1 MSFPREN
8 RQPAR
13 RLILRA
19 PTPGTA
25 LILSLFFFALPAPS
39 FGQLLKSTTPAAAS
53 PQQVQKVDQLGRE
66 SPRSSMIG
74 GLKAGERRD
83 FATVALYLQQ
93 NPRHPVDLIRI
104 ARELSAL
111 RTYYKGN
118 INLLSTNPEGEV
130 EVGLPPGEVHAG
142 VITVGDT
149 SLDFTLVRVNDPVA
163 GKIWLVSNETV
174 TQIPEM
180 YAALQS
186 QNPTG
191 LARFAIL
198 ATSGTQLLGLSLRQW
213 AAWLI
218 SIPLSWLLAVSL
230 SFLLSLP
237 RRAWLR
243 LRKLPVSTIWQT
255 PLGLPLKCILALLI
269 HAAFV
274 YVMAMPLL
282 YRTYYFRLIAALLAA
297 CLAWLASR
305 VTDRGFGE
313 AVAYSREHQSGGE
326 SILILMQRITRV
338 AMLIIAFFV
347 ALALFGLNV
356 KTALAGLGIGGL
368 AIALGAQKTL
378 ENLIGGVSLLMDK
391 AVQVG
396 DFCKIGDRVGT
407 VEDIG
412 LRSLKMRTLD
422 QNMLVVPNGLLATM
436 QFENMKARPK
446 LLLNQTFSLRIES
459 RVDQLRYILDRVKT
473 MLDNHPTID
482 TGSRIRVASFTGAA
496 FQLELFA
503 YGKTGDWTEFTAI
516 RQDIILKIA
525 EIVEAA
531 GTGFAAPT
539 QLAYLARDTGVDE
552 EKTKNVVDQVSQL
565 RAEGKFNF
573 PGET

>member
-1 MSFPREN
+1 MLFPREN
-8 RQPAR
+8 RHPAR
-13 RLILRA
+13 GLILRA
-19 PTPGTA
+19 PTLSTA
-25 LILSLFFFALPAPS
+25 LILSLFFFALPASS
-39 FGQLLKSTTPAAAS
+39 FGQLLKSGAPGATSSQAT
-53 PQQVQKVDQLGRE
+53 QKADQLGRE

-93 NPRHPVDLIRI
+93 DPRHPVDLIRI

-130 EVGLPPGEVHAG
+130 EAGLPPGEVHAG

-163 GKIWLVSNETV
+163 GKIWLVSDETV
-174 TQIPEM
+174 AQIPEM

-191 LARFAIL
+191 LARVAVL

-218 SIPLSWLLAVSL
+218 SIPLSWVLAVFL

-269 HAAFV
+269 HAVFV

-326 SILILMQRITRV
+326 SILILMQRMTRV

-347 ALALFGLNV
+347 
-356 KTALAGLGIGGL
+356 
-368 AIALGAQKTL
+368 
-378 ENLIGGVSLLMDK
+378 
-391 AVQVG
+391 
-396 DFCKIGDRVGT
+396 
-407 VEDIG
+407 
-412 LRSLKMRTLD
+412 
-422 QNMLVVPNGLLATM
+422 
-436 QFENMKARPK
+436 
-446 LLLNQTFSLRIES
+446 
-459 RVDQLRYILDRVKT
+459 
-473 MLDNHPTID
+473 
-482 TGSRIRVASFTGAA
+482 
-496 FQLELFA
+496 
-503 YGKTGDWTEFTAI
+503 
-516 RQDIILKIA
+516 
-525 EIVEAA
+525 
-531 GTGFAAPT
+531 
-539 QLAYLARDTGVDE
+539 
-552 EKTKNVVDQVSQL
+552 
-565 RAEGKFNF
+565 
-573 PGET
+573 

>member
-1 MSFPREN
+1 MPFPREN
-8 RQPAR
+8 RHWTR
-13 RLILRA
+13 RSIRRALIIALACVLSVLAAPSVGQLPKSASPA
-19 PTPGTA
+19 PT
-25 LILSLFFFALPAPS
+25 
-39 FGQLLKSTTPAAAS
+39 S
-53 PQQVQKVDQLGRE
+53 PQPLQKVDQLGRQT
-66 SPRSSMIG
+66 PRSTMMNA
-74 GLKAGERRD
+74 LKAGQRRD
-83 FATVALYLQQ
+83 FATAALYMQQ

-104 ARELSAL
+104 AREISAL
-111 RTYYKGN
+111 RTNYKGN
-118 INLLSTNPEGEV
+118 VNLLSNDPEGEV
-130 EVGLPPGEVHAG
+130 EAGLLPGHVHAG

-149 SLDFTLVRVNDPVA
+149 TVHITLVRVNDPIA
-163 GKIWLVSNETV
+163 GKIWLVSNDTV
-174 TQIPEM
+174 TQIPEV
-180 YAALQS
+180 YSALQS

-191 LARFAIL
+191 LDRFA
-198 ATSGTQLLGLSLRQW
+198 AFFTGGPQALGMSVRQW
-213 AAWLI
+213 VGWLI
-218 SIPLSWLLAVSL
+218 SIPLSWVLAVLL
-230 SFLLSLP
+230 SFLVSIP
-237 RRAWLR
+237 RRSWLR
-243 LRKLPVSTIWQT
+243 IRKLPVSTIWQT

-274 YVMAMPLL
+274 YLMAPPLL
-282 YRTYYFRLIAALLAA
+282 YRAYYFRLLAALLAA

-305 VTDRGFGE
+305 VTDQGFNE
-313 AVAYSREHQSGGE
+313 AVVYSRTHNSGGE
-326 SILILMQRITRV
+326 SILILMQRMTRV
-338 AMLIIAFFV
+338 VMLIIAFLAV
-347 ALALFGLNV
+347 LALFGLNV
-356 KTALAGLGIGGL
+356 KTALAGIGIGGL

-459 RVDQLRYILDRVKT
+459 RVDQLRFVLDGVKN
-473 MLDNHPTID
+473 MLDNHPAID
-482 TGSRIRVASFTGAA
+482 TGSRIRVASFIGAA
-496 FQLELFA
+496 YQLELFA

-516 RQDIILKIA
+516 RQDVILKIA

-539 QLAYLARDTGVDE
+539 QLTYLARGTDIATV
-552 EKTKNVVDQVSQL
+552 K
-565 RAEGKFNF
+565 
-573 PGET
+573 